1 MPDSVLVLTAA
12 AGGNLSA
19 ADAEAIA
26 LGRDL
31 ASSFGGLLDC
41 AVTDTGADDA
51 SLDAAERGAGRVLR
65 LPPREADD
73 ADAAVAAAAVA
84 LTVSAPA
91 VVVIAR
97 SDRAPELASRLAGRV
112 RGALLM
118 GALGCTVEADGAL
131 RVTASAFGGA
141 VQATYRL
148 ASGRLRI
155 LVPAVKAYPAAQR
168 VPGRTA
174 ERIDVNV
181 PASASRVDLIEAAKS
196 SGPRLEDARV
206 VVSGGR
212 GLGKAENFALV
223 DGLANALGGMAGAS
237 RAIVDLSWASPA
249 QQVGLTGKIVAPDL
263 YVAAGISGASQHMM
277 GCSNAR
283 TIVAINTDANAPI
296 FKYAHYGIVGD
307 AMVVLPELI
316 RLSGSESA

>member
-1 MPDSVLVLTAA
+1 MPDGVLVLTATT
-12 AGGNLSA
+12 GGSLGA
-19 ADAEAIA
+19 ADAEALA
-26 LGRDL
+26 LGRAL
-31 ASSFGGLLDC
+31 ASSFGDRLDC
-41 AVTDTGADDA
+41 AVSGAQADEA
-51 SLDAAERGAGRVLR
+51 ALDAAERGADRVL
-65 LPPREADD
+65 LLAPFDGDD
-73 ADAAVAAAAVA
+73 GDAAVARAAAA
-84 LTVSAPA
+84 LAASGPA

-112 RGALLM
+112 GGALLM
-118 GALGCTVEADGAL
+118 GAAACTVEADGAL
-131 RVTASAFGGA
+131 RVTAAAFGGA

-148 ASGRLRI
+148 ASDRVRI
-155 LVPAVKAYPAAQR
+155 VVPAPKACPAAER

-174 ERIDVNV
+174 ERIEVAV
-181 PASASRVDLIEAAKS
+181 PASTSRVELIEAAGS

-223 DGLANALGGMAGAS
+223 DGLARALGGMSGAS

-263 YVAAGISGASQHMM
+263 YIAVGISGASQHMM

-283 TIVAINTDANAPI
+283 TIVAINTDADAPI

-307 AMVVLPELI
+307 ATAILPELI
-316 RLSGSESA
+316 RLSGAESA